1 MFKISKLKDDLVS
14 LSKQCKSCFAQVP
27 EKAKF
32 CSRCGEPVAEDPEL
46 KNRCPK
52 CMRVLK
58 PEAKFCPSCGTRI
71 KSAGFAKMRHLYAPE
86 GERHKCTICSQ
97 EIDIDLIF
105 CPSCV
110 NPFHYSHLVNWLLK
124 EKKCP
129 VCRTKLE
136 FID

>member
-1 MFKISKLKDDLVS
+1 MNYNKNELVLTKTCPKCES
-14 LSKQCKSCFAQVP
+14 RIPV
-27 EKAKF
+27 KAKF
-32 CSRCGEPVAEDPEL
+32 CPKCGEPLLAEAGR
-46 KNRCPK
+46 RCPK
-52 CMRVLK
+52 CKRILK
-58 PEAKFCPSCGTRI
+58 PDAKFCPSCGTRI
-71 KSAGFAKMRHLYAPE
+71 KEAGFTKMRHLYAPE
-86 GERHKCTICSQ
+86 GVKHKCMICSQ

-110 NPFHYSHLVNWLLK
+110 NPFHYSHLINWLLK